1 MNPLVIIH
9 HIGLGDHL
17 MLNGMV
23 RHLCV
28 QRKVAVIVLLNHKE
42 SVEFM
47 YRDNQNIEVFAFED
61 VQKNLRSILF
71 NFQNRG
77 YCILPLATYAIEDN
91 VLKALAHGNNPYS
104 TWAHAPY
111 FQAKVNPEY
120 MRTKFYVFRDRERE
134 RNLMKKLNLVGKD
147 YIFVHNE
154 PDRHAPNVVESK
166 YEVFNPNTK
175 ETPFNVFDY
184 LGVLENAKEIHC
196 INSAWAWVVEL
207 FRIGSKE
214 TNFMNSSLSNS
225 HSFQPVS
232 TVKMVFTD
240 SIWTFKDNATS

>member
-23 RHLCV
+23 RHLCLD
-28 QRKVAVIVLLNHKE
+28 RKVVVIVNKNHEE
-42 SVEFM
+42 SIKFM
-47 YRDNQNIEVFAFED
+47 YRDNPNIAVCAYD
-61 VQKNLRSILF
+61 DLQKNTRVILS
-71 NFQNRG
+71 NFQSRG
-77 YCILPLATYAIEDN
+77 YSILPLATYALDDTTWKTL
-91 VLKALAHGNNPYS
+91 VHGNDPHS
-104 TWAHAPY
+104 TWAHTPY

-120 MRTKFYVFRDRERE
+120 MRTKFHVVRDRERE
-134 RNLMKKLNLVGKD
+134 GKLMEKLNLMGKE
-147 YIFVHNE
+147 YAFVHNE
-154 PDRHAPNVVESK
+154 PDRHLPNVVESK
-166 YEVFNPNTK
+166 YEVFNPDTK
-175 ETPFNVFDY
+175 ELPFNIFDY

-207 FRIGSKE
+207 FRIGTKN

-240 SIWTFKDNATS
+240 SIWTFKD